1 MRFVYTCLVL
11 TSFITTVVM
20 ADTRCFDD
28 KRFCFAVEPDNDGY
42 SLSLYRSSPLPV
54 VVTVYSPHL
63 PSHHVT
69 HFLNDD
75 QYIELIR
82 LRRPVQFWRTMQ
94 VRWTPGVLNAVHNDE
109 VRYSAPLKAMD
120 NHPVVQGYNGSY
132 SHTGN
137 SRYALDFAAD
147 VGTPVYAARGGIVID
162 AKSDSNTGG
171 ASEDYAKQANYVAVL
186 HDDGTTG
193 EYYHLKYQG
202 VTVTRGQRVA
212 RGALI
217 GYSGNTGFSS
227 LPHLHFAVYRA
238 KGHGQFES
246 LPIRFTPPLVSK
258 NAR

>member
-1 MRFVYTCLVL
+1 MRIVSTCLIL
-11 TSFITTVVM
+11 IGLGASSAT

-28 KRFCFAVEPDNDGY
+28 RRFCFAVEPDDNGY
-42 SLSLYRSSPLPV
+42 SLSLYRGDPLPV
-54 VVTVYSPHL
+54 VVTLYSSQL

-75 QYIELIR
+75 RHIELTH
-82 LRRPVQFWRTMQ
+82 LSNPAQFWQSMQ
-94 VRWTPGVLNAVHNDE
+94 VRWTPGVLNATHDDS
-109 VRYSAPLKAMD
+109 VRYSSPLKGIE
-120 NHPVVQGYNGSY
+120 NHPVVQGYNGNY
-132 SHTGN
+132 SHTGG

-147 VGTPVYAARGGIVID
+147 VGTPVYAARAGIVID
-162 AKSDSNTGG
+162 TKSDSNTGG
-171 ASEDYAKQANYVAVL
+171 PSEDFARQANYVALL

-193 EYYHLKYQG
+193 EYYHLKYHG
-202 VTVTRGQRVA
+202 VNVERGEQVA

-246 LPIRFTPPLVSK
+246 LPIRFTAPLASK
-258 NAR
+258 SHG